1 MEARLYK
8 EYRSLERQ
16 GYTHGWT
23 MQREPEPVLAPGIVF
38 IPDFAFLRGG
48 TRVFMEIAGF
58 WSPSYRERKVA
69 KLRAL
74 ASHEGY
80 APLIL
85 AVPLD
90 AEQTFSG
97 LPFPVVPYKN
107 KVAATDLLTLL
118 DRDYGGREERHEAA
132 QSQLS
137 ALREA
142 ALERGF
148 VPDAEI
154 AQTLQAYTRTE
165 LLAIARSLDGDGCR
179 YVAGVGLLSEQ
190 AIDKVSK
197 ALTTRAST
205 SLPDHKLEVQ
215 DASTLAAFRA
225 QASRKSTWSR
235 CCNSGRIG
243 DRAPLALRGL
253 FDAGIISMYNE
264 TTNVSQRM
272 DDEGNGIRELKP
284 A

>member
-1 MEARLYK
+1 
-8 EYRSLERQ
+8 
-16 GYTHGWT
+16 

-38 IPDFAFLRGG
+38 IPDFAFLRGD

-74 ASHEGY
+74 ASTEGY

-118 DRDYGGREERHEAA
+118 DRDYGAREERHDAA
-132 QSQLS
+132 QTHLTS
-137 ALREA
+137 LRDA
-142 ALERGF
+142 AGQRGF

-154 AQTLQAYTRTE
+154 AQTLHAYTRTE
-165 LLAIARSLDGDGCR
+165 LLAVARSLDGDGCR
-179 YVAGVGLLSEQ
+179 YIPGVGLLSDQ
-190 AIDKVSK
+190 SIDTLTT
-197 ALTTRAST
+197 ALTSA
-205 SLPDHKLEVQ
+205 LESAPNHRLDLQ
-215 DASTLAAFRA
+215 DASTLAA
-225 QASRKSTWSR
+225 STL
-235 CCNSGRIG
+235 N
-243 DRAPLALRGL
+243 APQIDLESLLPLWPALSIERPSL
-253 FDAGIISMYNE
+253 FEAY
-264 TTNVSQRM
+264 
-272 DDEGNGIRELKP
+272 LKQT
-284 A
+284 